1 MCCPLPWSRNGPATP
16 TTTPPLSGPPVAV
29 ALPRHPQHQDRHQ
42 QQQEGLVVAVA
53 ALAGV
58 GMLPVVAGQEH
69 QRQQQ
74 VAGLPGMW
82 QWALSSSCCRMP
94 HPCSSPGMGQ
104 QQLLQG

>member
-1 MCCPLPWSRNGPATP
+1 MCCPLPWSQNGPAIP

-29 ALPRHPQHQDRHQ
+29 ALPGHPQHQDRHQ
-42 QQQEGLVVAVA
+42 QPQQEEGLVVAVA

-58 GMLPVVAGQEH
+58 GMLAVVAGQEH

-82 QWALSSSCCRMP
+82 QWELS
-94 HPCSSPGMGQ
+94 
-104 QQLLQG
+104 